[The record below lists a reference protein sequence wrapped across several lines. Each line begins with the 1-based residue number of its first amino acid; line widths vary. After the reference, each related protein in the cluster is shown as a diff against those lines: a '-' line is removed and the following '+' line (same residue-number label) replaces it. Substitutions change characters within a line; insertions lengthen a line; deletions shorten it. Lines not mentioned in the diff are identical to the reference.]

1 MVDESTGKPRHWK
14 KIIVLLALLIL
25 TAAWVSRPR
34 IRKTSQRVRLKL
46 INFDGLTGGMGRPIA
61 GATVTLQYEIDLGSR
76 PHYFFWDRDT
86 DRTIQQ
92 GDLLSSWGI
101 TDAEGNV
108 GISIERVCSDQTWS
122 SEPPEWCHETGKYYH
137 VQVRRAPSN
146 EDDFRMVLQPGNM
159 MIVNPIQP
167 RSTIPSY
174 SITVESIEKPQYCD
188 GDK

>member
-1 MVDESTGKPRHWK
+1 
-14 KIIVLLALLIL
+14 
-25 TAAWVSRPR
+25 
-34 IRKTSQRVRLKL
+34 
-46 INFDGLTGGMGRPIA
+46 MGRPIA

-92 GDLLSSWGI
+92 GDLPWSSAT

-108 GISIERVCSDQTWS
+108 AISIDRVCSDRTWS
-122 SEPPEWCHETGKYYH
+122 SEPPTWRDETGKYYS
-137 VQVRRAPSN
+137 VQVRRVPSDK
-146 EDDFRMVLQPGNM
+146 DDFRMVLQPGNM

-174 SITVESIEKPQYCD
+174 SITVESIEKPRYCD